1 MRLSLIGRFSEC
13 KLFLM
18 YGGFLFMTWD
28 LTREQSFPFL
38 MVMKNQY
45 FKSQPLFPHF
55 LVYPKSNLQ
64 ERPWGIVHNCICGG
78 MIFSYVVFKGLKLQ
92 LLRLKKTNCCYL
104 GNLVEKKSCLEGPEG
119 IVTKSVQDTGH
130 NHYTQ
135 ISHTEQSWSPA
146 WRGGPWLVL
155 NPGWGKPH
163 SSCFGSR
170 KGTLPEDLQREACR
184 NWKIVR
190 EAPFPLPSILLPVLP
205 NRQCLTETQLAKAM
219 EKCHF

>member
-104 GNLVEKKSCLEGPEG
+104 GNLLEKKSCLEGTEG

-135 ISHTEQSWSPA
+135 ISHTEQSWQPCLKGWPLAGIEPWMGETSQLVLWLQKGHPA
-146 WRGGPWLVL
+146 WRPPEGG
-155 NPGWGKPH
+155 
-163 SSCFGSR
+163 
-170 KGTLPEDLQREACR
+170 LQKLENSKRG
-184 NWKIVR
+184 
-190 EAPFPLPSILLPVLP
+190 PLPSSFYSPASAS
-205 NRQCLTETQLAKAM
+205 Q
-219 EKCHF
+219 